1 MEWGMEREREE
12 GVGDGGSDEWGREGV
27 MSGSDEWG
35 MEGVMEEGREGNGR
49 RYVLDCMHEHDY
61 LSLTCMKQFTTIHI
75 LYPPGH
81 HPLSAHFSVMF

>member
-12 GVGDGGSDEWGREGV
+12 GVGDG
-27 MSGSDEWG
+27 GSDEWG